1 MVTDDDA
8 ITRPAPR
15 VEVFTGAGRRRA
27 WLHEEKARIV
37 AEIALSGDSVCAVA
51 RRHGLSPQQL
61 FGWRRRLRDAEAGSA
76 EAGGLKF
83 VPAAVDAEPPAVTS
97 RGELRLKTE
106 TIAGTIEIDIGGV
119 KIRVRG
125 MDAATLTM
133 VLRAL
138 KAIA

>member
-1 MVTDDDA
+1 
-8 ITRPAPR
+8 
-15 VEVFTGAGRRRA
+15 
-27 WLHEEKARIV
+27 
-37 AEIALSGDSVCAVA
+37 
-51 RRHGLSPQQL
+51 
-61 FGWRRRLRDAEAGSA
+61 
-76 EAGGLKF
+76 
-83 VPAAVDAEPPAVTS
+83 
-97 RGELRLKTE
+97 LKTE